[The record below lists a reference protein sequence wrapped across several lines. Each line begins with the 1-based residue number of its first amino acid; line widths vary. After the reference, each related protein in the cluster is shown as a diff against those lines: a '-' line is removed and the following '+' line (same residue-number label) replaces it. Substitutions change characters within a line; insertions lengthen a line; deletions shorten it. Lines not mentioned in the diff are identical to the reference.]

1 MQLVHAATKGHPKPR
16 LSRGPARLRK
26 NTKIGSISRITQQ
39 MSIAAKSKKG
49 KSMIPVS
56 RAGPKWNGVS
66 GMVIQNLSKNQVAIS
81 LMTLIDELA
90 YMTMLCMVFEK
101 QISI

>member
-1 MQLVHAATKGHPKPR
+1 
-16 LSRGPARLRK
+16 
-26 NTKIGSISRITQQ
+26 
-39 MSIAAKSKKG
+39 
-49 KSMIPVS
+49 MIPVS